1 MVFPFGQIILD
12 GTEVGGTNL
21 LQGKNVDR
29 IGIQAKPDTSFT
41 LNTEN
46 LHVGRSGVFEAEINV
61 TNLQFPSGAK
71 AVIDYHEE
79 G

>member
-29 IGIQAKPDTSFT
+29 IGI
-41 LNTEN
+41 
-46 LHVGRSGVFEAEINV
+46 
-61 TNLQFPSGAK
+61 
-71 AVIDYHEE
+71 
-79 G
+79 